1 MLRAEIV
8 LTVPGHPAPKGSL
21 RCVGGRGGRGH
32 TLIEDNPRT
41 KPWRDTITRLARRA
55 LKPPG
60 GPTQAAAKGQPVVVE
75 ATFTIPRPASHYR
88 TGKHSETI
96 RPAYVAAL
104 PTGRGSG
111 DTDKLVRLVLDAL
124 QDAGI
129 LPDDAQVVEVV
140 GRKAFTLD
148 PGAAELV
155 PDAMATPGARI
166 RVYPFEGVG
175 L

>member
-55 LKPPG
+55 
-60 GPTQAAAKGQPVVVE
+60 TQAAAKAQPVVVE

-148 PGAAELV
+148 PGAAEMV

-166 RVYPFEGVG
+166 RVYPFEGGVG